1 MFLGRQSSYACLTRI
16 FLLRMR
22 IISGRFKGH
31 RLCSFSADFI
41 RPMTDR
47 VKTSVFNTLYSYDL
61 SPQGQSVLDLFS
73 GTGNLGLE
81 SLSRGARQAYLVD
94 SSKKSVQIIKKNIQ
108 LLKIQSGI
116 QLLCKDVFRFISG
129 YKGQAFDLIF
139 ADPPFKKHWGE
150 KILESC
156 SSSQVVKEGTMLI
169 LESPSQE
176 SIPERTNFY
185 KLFTQKKF
193 GDKKILFYQFH

>member
-1 MFLGRQSSYACLTRI
+1 
-16 FLLRMR
+16 MR

-47 VKTSVFNTLYSYDL
+47 VKTSVFNTLYSYNL
-61 SPQGQSVLDLFS
+61 SPRGRRVLDLFS

-81 SLSRGARQAYLVD
+81 SLSREARQVYLVD
-94 SSKKSVQIIKKNIQ
+94 SSKKAVQIIKKNIQ
-108 LLKIQSGI
+108 LLKVESDI
-116 QLLCKDVFRFISG
+116 QLFCKDVFLFISG

-150 KILESC
+150 KILTNC
-156 SSSQVVKEGTMLI
+156 SVSQAVQKGTMLI
-169 LESPSQE
+169 LESS
-176 SIPERTNFY
+176 SHERTPEKTNYY

-193 GDKKILFYQFH
+193 GDKKILFYQFY

>member
-1 MFLGRQSSYACLTRI
+1 
-16 FLLRMR
+16 MR

-61 SPQGQSVLDLFS
+61 SPQSRRVLDLFS

-81 SLSRGARQAYLVD
+81 SLSRGASQVYLVD
-94 SSKKSVQIIKKNIQ
+94 SHKKAVQIIKKNGQ
-108 LLKIQSGI
+108 LLKVQSDI
-116 QLLCKDVFRFISG
+116 KLVCKDVFRFVSS
-129 YKGQAFDLIF
+129 YKSQAFDLIF

-156 SSSQVVKEGTMLI
+156 SSSQVVQEGTMLI

-176 SIPERTNFY
+176 STPERTNFY

-193 GDKKILFYQFH
+193 GDKKILFYEFY